1 MAVHLSW
8 TASFLPMAGIYNVY
22 HSRKTEAIF
31 QISSRSSSEV
41 LFGGSKNST
50 KYTYITRPYTSTNIS
65 FEIENVTMADAGYYN
80 GGVQRTEAGIGG
92 GVVLI
97 VLGNYII

>member
-1 MAVHLSW
+1 MAVNLSW
-8 TASFLPMAGIYNVY
+8 TASFFPMSGIYNVY
-22 HSRKTEAIF
+22 HSTKTEAIF
-31 QISSRSSSEV
+31 QISSSGVR
-41 LFGGSKNST
+41 FGGSKNST
-50 KYTYITRPYTSTNIS
+50 KYTYITRPYTSSNIS